1 MKQIAIAAVALMV
14 GLVLGGLGPR
24 EELRDAKKALA
35 TAERAV
41 SSGVGPDLARL
52 LRVGAGPA
60 TPCPPTV
67 VNGEVL
73 ATVDPRDAAVEEA
86 EALEEENPQ
95 LVEALEEMD
104 AEHAQAREDV
114 ADKLAEVPL
123 EKLDAARTALDLR
136 RAQTR
141 AALVEQLDPSI
152 EQLDSLDGAYDSM
165 NEVLVGLSEEI
176 AAIVNDGEVPERR
189 DAMSFA
195 ADALD
200 AMLESEDAARGLLD
214 QEQLAD
220 MADDL
225 LDPFKWVDPEILDS
239 LMLIER

>member
-14 GLVLGGLGPR
+14 GFVLGGLGPR

-35 TAERAV
+35 TVEDAAP
-41 SSGVGPDLARL
+41 SGVGSDLARL
-52 LRVGAGPA
+52 LRVGTGPA
-60 TPCPPTV
+60 TPCPPTIV
-67 VNGEVL
+67 SGEVV

-86 EALEEENPQ
+86 EALAEKNPE
-95 LVEALEEMD
+95 LVAALEEMD
-104 AEHAQAREDV
+104 AEHADAREEV
-114 ADKLAEVPL
+114 ADELADIPL

-152 EQLDSLDGAYDSM
+152 EQLESLDGAYDSM

-189 DAMSFA
+189 DAMAFA

-200 AMLESEDAARGLLD
+200 AMLESENAARGLLD
-214 QEQLAD
+214 QEQLTD

-239 LMLIER
+239 LTAIER